1 MYLLD
6 VNVLLA
12 FWYCDHT
19 AHLKVTQWIRDVE
32 FLNPGIELF
41 KTCSIV
47 ELGFIRVASG
57 PAGFAETVEGA
68 RSDLRE
74 AKAALG
80 AALLSDEVE
89 GDRQPTWVTKSRQ
102 TTDGHLLELAG
113 QHKMRLATLDRGIP
127 GAVVIPIHTSEVR
140 EPTYARYLEMTT
152 EDPPENLIYD
162 ENEVPVPGYPYPRW
176 MIDPET
182 GYPCVRSRL
191 GVPKITSE
199 EVREM
204 LKDFP

>member
-1 MYLLD
+1 LQ
-6 VNVLLA
+6 LA
-12 FWYCDHT
+12 NH
-19 AHLKVTQWIRDVE
+19 HRIR
-32 FLNPGIELF
+32 F
-41 KTCSIV
+41 
-47 ELGFIRVASG
+47 
-57 PAGFAETVEGA
+57 
-68 RSDLRE
+68 
-74 AKAALG
+74 
-80 AALLSDEVE
+80 
-89 GDRQPTWVTKSRQ
+89 
-102 TTDGHLLELAG
+102 
-113 QHKMRLATLDRGIP
+113 ATLDAHIP
-127 GAVVIPIHTSEVR
+127 GAELIPHEYLPSEVR

-182 GYPCVRSRL
+182 GYPCVRSRP